1 MKEPPMSS
9 LEEAVRRLEDRQ
21 TITDLNHHLCQLID
35 SFQLQRM
42 VDEVFAPDGSDDH
55 GGGPVVGRDA
65 IRAWYEDSTANVETV
80 AHNLCNVVVEFH
92 DDGDRATMRSNVIT
106 HTWTMANA
114 GGDRNRP
121 CDYSLSLAYV
131 DKLTRYREGWRIDS
145 RTLVAH
151 PSKSGD
157 SHVVAAG
164 ELPGT
169 QRGIQA
175 LSRRPA
181 PTSS

>member
-1 MKEPPMSS
+1 MTI
-9 LEEAVRRLEDRQ
+9 EERVQALEDRQ
-21 TITDLNHHLCQLID
+21 AITDLNHQLCHLID

-65 IRAWYEDSTANVETV
+65 IKAWYEDSTANVETV
-80 AHNLCNVVVEFH
+80 AHNICNVTVEL
-92 DDGDRATMRSNVIT
+92 DGDHATMRSNVIT

-114 GGDRNRP
+114 GGEPNRP
-121 CDYSLSLAYV
+121 CDYSLSLSYV
-131 DKLTRYREGWRIDS
+131 DELTRYPEGWRIDS
-145 RTLVAH
+145 RTLIAH
-151 PSKSGD
+151 PSKTGE

-169 QRGIQA
+169 QKGIQA
-175 LSRRPA
+175 LSRKPA
-181 PTSS
+181 PTT